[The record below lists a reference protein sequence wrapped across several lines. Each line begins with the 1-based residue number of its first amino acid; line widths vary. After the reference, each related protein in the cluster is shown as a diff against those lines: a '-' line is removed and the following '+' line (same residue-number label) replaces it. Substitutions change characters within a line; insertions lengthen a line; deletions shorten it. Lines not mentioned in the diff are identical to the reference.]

1 MIEFRKQQYNDWRKE
16 DQVFFLHLSKPRM
29 YFYLLTCTHYVF
41 KILILIVIIMCCAKM
56 EELLQD
62 LAHTKL
68 INFIYPITLLNQEY
82 MYKLCFT
89 HFEMKSFLHAD
100 KRSIVRIFII
110 FSYLFIHLF
119 ILMQQT
125 SRVENINQSGNT
137 HCINIHS
144 PGVSGAIGNT
154 FQLLRSARILC
165 RIKVSGIA

>member
-1 MIEFRKQQYNDWRKE
+1 
-16 DQVFFLHLSKPRM
+16 
-29 YFYLLTCTHYVF
+29 
-41 KILILIVIIMCCAKM
+41 
-56 EELLQD
+56 
-62 LAHTKL
+62 
-68 INFIYPITLLNQEY
+68 

-165 RIKVSGIA
+165 RIKVSGIAWKDNWKQRWQNKPRALFEFPFSSWLNLFIRMYAIRQ